1 MLRSSI
7 HENFLTAMEVGNCMR
22 SIELKQASFR
32 LAFELSAII
41 GAITIA
47 LVYIWGQTDNGHV
60 FHFATQIGGIGNN
73 IFLLATNGI
82 IFVWAWRRKMPGVI
96 GSTLVMDT
104 GVWLVVQSIKLIPF
118 GEWALRPNGV
128 MGGFP
133 SGHTTHA
140 FAMAFTLTT
149 LFPRQGW
156 LWYICAAII
165 AWSRVEAVR
174 HTPLQVT
181 AGVFLGVAIGAI
193 FIQFL
198 LKKYAPVARAAESLS

>member
-1 MLRSSI
+1 MHS
-7 HENFLTAMEVGNCMR
+7 M
-22 SIELKQASFR
+22 ELKQASFH
-32 LAFELSAII
+32 LAFELSAIT

-47 LVYIWGQTDNGHV
+47 LVYVLGQTDNGQV

-73 IFLLATNGI
+73 VFLLATNGI
-82 IFVWAWRRKMPGVI
+82 IFVWAWRQKMPGII
-96 GSTLVMDT
+96 GSTLAMDT

-118 GEWALRPNGV
+118 GEWVLRPNGV

-140 FAMAFTLTT
+140 FAMAFTLTA
-149 LFPRQGW
+149 LFPRLRW
-156 LWYICAAII
+156 LWYACAVII
-165 AWSRVEAVR
+165 AWSRVAAAR

-181 AGVFLGVAIGAI
+181 AGVFLGVAIGMI

-198 LKKYAPVARAAESLS
+198 LKKYVDVERATESLS

>member
-1 MLRSSI
+1 
-7 HENFLTAMEVGNCMR
+7 
-22 SIELKQASFR
+22 
-32 LAFELSAII
+32 
-41 GAITIA
+41 
-47 LVYIWGQTDNGHV
+47 
-60 FHFATQIGGIGNN
+60 
-73 IFLLATNGI
+73 
-82 IFVWAWRRKMPGVI
+82 
-96 GSTLVMDT
+96 MDA

-140 FAMAFTLTT
+140 FAMAFALTT

-156 LWYICAAII
+156 LWYTYAAII
-165 AWSRVEAVR
+165 AWSRVEAAR

-181 AGVFLGVAIGAI
+181 AGVFLGVVIGAI

-198 LKKYAPVARAAESLS
+198 LKKYAGMARATEGVS